1 MKKIVSTAVFVLAL
15 LSVTG
20 CGDGGPKIVT
30 VSGQATYKQKPIERL
45 ILTFSPASGRP
56 STAMTDANGKFEL
69 VYEGERKGAQVGTHT
84 VTIEYRAKDPG
95 EEMDILEGRKKRPAE
110 IDAIIKKYVEGKER
124 LTVEVKE
131 AMKSYELKLD

>member
-15 LSVTG
+15 LSVIG

-95 EEMDILEGRKKRPAE
+95 EEMDILEGRKKR
-110 IDAIIKKYVEGKER
+110 R
-124 LTVEVKE
+124 R
-131 AMKSYELKLD
+131 S